1 MVEAGM
7 ASNQVLWFEVV
18 GKDGKKLRDFY
29 SNLFGWKIQV
39 DTSSGF
45 DYGMVQSAD
54 GGVGGGIGTSPD
66 GSAGFATFYVEVDDL
81 DAALAKAE
89 KLGGKTVM
97 PATPIPGMDLKFAYF
112 SDPEGHVIGLS
123 KGMASAG
130 Q

>member
-1 MVEAGM
+1 MAG
-7 ASNQVLWFEVV
+7 NPVLWFEVV

-29 SNLFGWKIQV
+29 GKLFGWQIQL

-45 DYGMVQSAD
+45 DYGMVSAAD

-66 GSAGFATFYVEVDDL
+66 GSSGFATFYVEVDDL
-81 DAALAKAE
+81 DKALATAE

-97 PATPIPGMDLKFAYF
+97 PPTVIPGMELKFAYF

-123 KGMASAG
+123 KGMATAG